1 MQELSYSLSD
11 IDTAAATFLSLVAD
25 HRLITF
31 KGSMGA
37 GKTTFISAVCRQMG
51 VKDPVSSPTFALVNE
66 YRSHM
71 NGKPPRVFHIDLYRL
86 RDEEE
91 AVHAGM
97 EDCFLQATRGEAYCF
112 VEWPDRAPNLLKT
125 RRLEA
130 EITLISET
138 ERKMT
143 LRPFS

>member
-1 MQELSYSLSD
+1 MQELFYSLSD
-11 IDTAAATFLSLVAD
+11 IDTAAATFLSLVGD

-37 GKTTFISAVCRQMG
+37 GKTTFISALCRQMG
-51 VKDPVSSPTFALVNE
+51 IKDPVSSPTFALVNE

-71 NGKPPRVFHIDLYRL
+71 DGKPSRVFHIDLYRL

-97 EDCFLQATRGEAYCF
+97 EDCFLQAVRGEAYCF
-112 VEWPDRAPNLLKT
+112 VEWPERAPNLLKT
-125 RRLEA
+125 GRLEA

-143 LRPFS
+143 LRSFS